1 MSHLGYRG
9 AFASPSPPLRD
20 GLVHLMP
27 LGIGIPRVCK
37 TYSCL
42 NVANLYKHVSVYIY
56 VKPKI
61 VAEEKNTLLVMG

>member
-1 MSHLGYRG
+1 MHHGIKVSLL
-9 AFASPSPPLRD
+9 LRT
-20 GLVHLMP
+20 LHSVIHLMP